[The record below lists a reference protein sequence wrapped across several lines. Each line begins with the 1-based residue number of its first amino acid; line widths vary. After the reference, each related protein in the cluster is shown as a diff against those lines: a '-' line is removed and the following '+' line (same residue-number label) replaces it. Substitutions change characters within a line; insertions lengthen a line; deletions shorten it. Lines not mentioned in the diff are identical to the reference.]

1 MSDIDE
7 MVKEANHYFYNSDYK
22 KALSLYYQVLS
33 TDLENSYSYYNIG
46 LMYEML
52 NEYELAVSYY
62 KKSVRIN
69 NNIRSI
75 NNLARIY
82 IDVIKDYKI
91 AKEYLDFAIKTVP
104 NDAEAY
110 NLYGNLS
117 FIEKDF
123 KLAENYIK
131 KSIFLDGN
139 FFKNYFD
146 IANMYY
152 HQNDK
157 ENAKD
162 MINKCISLKQDF
174 LPAKQLAEK
183 IDAM

>member
-1 MSDIDE
+1 MSNMEEI
-7 MVKEANHYFYNSDYK
+7 VKEANDYFYNAEYQ

-33 TDLENSYSYYNIG
+33 ADLENSYSYYNIG
-46 LMYEML
+46 LTYEML

-82 IDVIKDYKI
+82 IDVIKDFNI
-91 AKEYLDFAIKTVP
+91 AKEYLNFAIKTAP

-117 FIEKDF
+117 FIENDF
-123 KLAENYIK
+123 KLAENYLK
-131 KSIFLDGN
+131 KSIFLDEK

-146 IANMYY
+146 IANIYY
-152 HQNDK
+152 RNNDK
-157 ENAKD
+157 ENAKN
-162 MINKCISLKQDF
+162 MINKCIALKQDF
-174 LPAKQLAEK
+174 IPAKELAEK